1 MWLSRGGTQY
11 VQKTSV
17 KEYIVSWTA
26 LISLTMGGFFYLEEA
41 FTVFSKQ
48 NNQDVVS
55 YNAMTS
61 GYMQNNKGFSVVHN
75 HDV

>member
-1 MWLSRGGTQY
+1 MLKRLPLQN
-11 VQKTSV
+11 
-17 KEYIVSWTA
+17 IVSWTA
-26 LISLTMGGFFYLEEA
+26 LISGYVDNGWVFDPEEA
-41 FTVFSKQ
+41 FIVFSKQ
-48 NNQDVVS
+48 HNQDVVS